1 LPYTIPEYIEIK
13 ATDGSTVAFLS
24 PESDGLKECWV
35 DDEQNGACTLEFELP
50 LACEKWQ
57 YLTDKYRI
65 YAGDKEFVILNP
77 DAVDKQRDGKK
88 LTGKIKAHESWVL
101 LGKKY
106 QTISNDPQ
114 NPSPPWGAVIIV
126 SGGAAHGGFDPGS
139 AGSALSYLLQG
150 TGWTVGTVDVTGTYD
165 LETEKESVLYNI
177 NQVQE
182 KWGGILIWDSIN
194 KTVSLR
200 DEATYKPYT
209 GYQIRYAKN
218 LKGITR
224 TDDYDIV
231 TRLYPFGENDLNIA
245 NVNGG
250 LLYLDN
256 HSYSDDILEGVWYNQ
271 DLADQTQLKLQG
283 ERQLAVMCKPR
294 HNYKTEVLDLR
305 SLPGHGHETF
315 KRSDMVDLFD
325 EDFGANAR
333 VRIIRYRY
341 NVFQPWLCDM
351 ELGDPLEKI
360 AASVA
365 QTVLMAKFYKNV
377 VAPNTSFQNL
387 LKAIINTA
395 ATEINGASGDYTL
408 VDGVSTWFD
417 RDSETGELTGKL
429 LRITPQGLIISYD
442 GGQTWKLAISGE
454 GFHADAGWV
463 GKLNAGL
470 ITVGPETTFAP
481 GYDPTLI
488 DPSASATMGVDADCV
503 GLWHFDGSLNSH
515 KGVAAIG
522 DANFDTGCFGQ
533 AVKVTTPIS
542 GDISTGKESGMS
554 ASSMYSS
561 AYSPDNLVDGSIV
574 FGTGTAFASASGA
587 AFPQWH
593 QIDLG
598 DVFNID
604 KVRWINNRRSNS
616 LPKDYTIAISETGAF
631 AGEQTVVATV
641 TGNTTYSTWVEHTF
655 NPTKGRYV
663 RMTVSAVVSGTYYEL
678 AEWQI
683 HATRLG
689 ILKAPTT
696 GLSASQGT
704 INFRAKN
711 LAESDNGS
719 VLVDLPKSDNTQGI
733 KAGIADDGKIFLS
746 DSDKV
751 SKSYTE
757 TSQADFNSG
766 TLTDVV
772 ATSAGDLELTGT
784 QYINLFGT
792 AGKGDTLTG
801 WSNDGTLSTNG
812 EWIYN
817 NANSTGGG
825 YLTKAIAG
833 SKYYFLAITA
843 KTSATIAA
851 CRLNISQYDN
861 SNNLLNNNTTTFN
874 YTNMSS
880 TAKRLGSKFQSE
892 ATAAKL
898 QAVYIV
904 NNSQVLY
911 TKEYALIEITADEY
925 NNLTVDELLAK
936 YPYTTG
942 TATTYKS
949 SGTREKIVDL
959 SGANPAGGT
968 KIEWSK
974 TTPTNTTVK
983 VETAL
988 SIDGGSTYGAFTE
1001 VTSGQAIPGITS
1013 DTDLSNARLKI
1024 KETLSTTDT
1033 TKTPQLHSLS
1043 FTITESAG
1051 ATVYGPNKS
1060 TLTGWD
1066 SISLA
1071 WKPDRLSLVVNDEEA
1086 CYIENP
1092 GLPAAFGSYA
1102 YIGTDRNGANVI
1114 NTLVDELRID
1124 KVYRDV
1130 NIRTGWHKTG
1140 VPFYTSEDMKQW
1152 PGYVKVE
1159 TDGLKVY
1166 DSSDDLRVLVGS
1178 WVEDAIRKYGI
1189 KIIDGEIYGSYIKT
1203 GLPEETDSFVELLN
1217 EWPIGGVMRAWG
1229 INGEKAL
1236 EAGARNGVGTIEF
1249 FNGGI
1254 SQGAI
1259 RVEPSPTHEIG
1270 LSSWGNNN
1278 GIKLNCYGTGEK
1290 LTLGPTGGDTSA
1302 RGVKIQGNLNVNGSM
1317 SCTGSKPAQQVTE
1330 NYGLRYLYATEAP
1343 EIIYYDRGVINL
1355 TDGEATVYLDPIY
1368 LECIE
1373 PDTELTPWQIWVQCY
1388 GENDVYV
1395 SEIGTDYFKV
1405 KERNDGKSNN
1415 RVVWKHEAIRNGYAG
1430 IRLMEVTI

>member
-1 LPYTIPEYIEIK
+1 MPYAIPEYIEVK

-24 PESDGLKECWV
+24 PESDGITAWI
-35 DDEQNGACTLEFELP
+35 DDEQNGACTIEIELP
-50 LACEKWQ
+50 TENEKWQ
-57 YLTDKYRI
+57 YLTDRYRI
-65 YAGDKEFVILNP
+65 YADGKEFVILNP

-88 LTGKIKAHESWVL
+88 LKGKIKAHELWML

-126 SGGAAHGGFDPGS
+126 SGGAAHGGFDAGS
-139 AGSALSYLLQG
+139 AGSALSCLLNG
-150 TGWTVGTVDVTGTYD
+150 TGWTVGTVDVPGTFD

-182 KWGGILIWDSIN
+182 KWGGILIWDSVN

-200 DEATYKPYT
+200 DEATYQPYT

-218 LKGITR
+218 LRGINR
-224 TDDYDIV
+224 VDDYDIV

-256 HSYSDDILEGVWYNQ
+256 QSYSTDVLEGVWYNQ
-271 DLADQTQLKLQG
+271 DLADQTQLKAQA
-283 ERQLAVMCKPR
+283 EKQLAVMCRPR

-305 SLPGHGHETF
+305 SLPGYGHETF
-315 KRSDMVDLFD
+315 ARSDMVDLLD

-333 VRIIRYRY
+333 VRIIRYRH

-351 ELGDPLEKI
+351 ELGDPIEKI
-360 AASVA
+360 QATVA

-387 LKAIINTA
+387 LKAIINTE

-417 RDSETGELTGKL
+417 RDDVTGELTGKL

-470 ITVGPETTFAP
+470 ITVGPDTTFAP

-488 DPSASATMGVDADCV
+488 DPSASATMGVDSDCL

-515 KGVAAIG
+515 KGVAAITTLEPL
-522 DANFDTGCFGQ
+522 FDNGCFGS
-533 AVKVTTPIS
+533 ALKPSGIGAPTWTNVVGCSVGSDNSLTKTTATAAWDAGAISSQSIS
-542 GDISTGKESGMS
+542 GDGYVSTVAAETNTYRMIGLGNANVDASFYDIEFAIYLMADGILRVYESGTQKW
-554 ASSMYSS
+554 AGDTTY
-561 AYSPDNLVDGSIV
+561 A
-574 FGTGTAFASASGA
+574 T
-587 AFPQWH
+587 
-593 QIDLG
+593 G
-598 DVFNID
+598 DVL
-604 KVRWINNRRSNS
+604 KVAVESGVVKYYKNS
-616 LPKDYTIAISETGAF
+616 TLLYTSAMTPTFPLYVDTSLLIQGATLKQVQLY
-631 AGEQTVVATV
+631 GQTQV
-641 TGNTTYSTWVEHTF
+641 
-655 NPTKGRYV
+655 
-663 RMTVSAVVSGTYYEL
+663 
-678 AEWQI
+678 
-683 HATRLG
+683 
-689 ILKAPTT
+689 LKVPTT
-696 GLSASQGT
+696 GMLASVGT
-704 INFRAKN
+704 ISLRAKN
-711 LAESDNGS
+711 LSASANGS

-733 KAGIADDGKIFLS
+733 RVGMASDGRLYVA

-757 TSQADFNSG
+757 TTQAEFQSG
-766 TLTDVV
+766 TLTDVT

-801 WSNDGTLSTNG
+801 WTTTGLLSTDG

-817 NANSTGGG
+817 NANCTGGN
-825 YLTKAIAG
+825 YLEKAITA
-833 SKYYFLAITA
+833 SKYYFMTINT
-843 KTSATIAA
+843 KTSATMAA
-851 CRLNISQYDN
+851 CRLSIVQRDN
-861 SNNLLNNNTTTFN
+861 SNNPLNYNDATFN

-880 TAKRLGSKFQSE
+880 VAKRLGSKFQSE
-892 ATAAKL
+892 ATATKL

-925 NNLTVDELLAK
+925 NNLTVAELLAK

-942 TATTYKS
+942 TATTYKP

-968 KIEWSK
+968 KIEWLK

-988 SIDGGSTYGAFTE
+988 STDGGSTYGAFTE
-1001 VTSGQAIPGITS
+1001 VTSGSSIPDITAQ
-1013 DTDLSNARLKI
+1013 TDLSNARIKI
-1024 KETLSTTDT
+1024 RQTLSTTDT
-1033 TKTPQLHSLS
+1033 SVTPKLHSLS
-1043 FTITESAG
+1043 FNIWEKQAS
-1051 ATVYGPNKS
+1051 TVYGPNKS
-1060 TLTGWD
+1060 TLTAWD

-1071 WKPDRLSLVVNDEEA
+1071 WKSDRLSLVVNDTEA

-1092 GLPAAFGSYA
+1092 GLPTAFGSYLF
-1102 YIGTDRNGANVI
+1102 IGTDRNGANSI

-1130 NIRTGWHKTG
+1130 AIRTGWHKTG

-1152 PGYVKVE
+1152 PGNTKVVTE
-1159 TDGLKVY
+1159 GLRV
-1166 DSSDDLRVLVGS
+1166 DDALGNLRVLIGS
-1178 WVEDAIRKYGI
+1178 WLKGLIRKYGI
-1189 KIIDGEIYGSYIKT
+1189 KIIDGEIYSSIIRSGAEDADTYIQFTPPNALEVFANGKRQLRMAALF
-1203 GLPEETDSFVELLN
+1203 GGGIDFYRDGDPNDSSFFDGWAGTMSSNTSGADLFIAGVDIGIIK
-1217 EWPIGGVMRAWG
+1217 IGGD
-1229 INGEKAL
+1229 
-1236 EAGARNGVGTIEF
+1236 
-1249 FNGGI
+1249 
-1254 SQGAI
+1254 
-1259 RVEPSPTHEIG
+1259 
-1270 LSSWGNNN
+1270 
-1278 GIKLNCYGTGEK
+1278 LNV
-1290 LTLGPTGGDTSA
+1290 A
-1302 RGVKIQGNLNVNGSM
+1302 GNL

-1330 NYGLRYLYATEAP
+1330 NYGIRYMYATEAP
-1343 EIIYYDRGVINL
+1343 EIIYYDRGRAQLVN
-1355 TDGEATVYLDPIY
+1355 GECTVYLDPIY

-1395 SEIGTDYFKV
+1395 SEIGADYFKV
-1405 KERNDGKSNN
+1405 KERNGGTSNN
-1415 RVVWKHEAIRNGYAG
+1415 KVVWKHEAIRNGYAG
-1430 IRLMEVTI
+1430 IRLMEVTN